1 MANQL
6 YLLGRQAMS
15 DGTSIA
21 WLTDNIKC
29 VLVDTGAYTANFST
43 DANLSDIPG
52 GARIATSGNLS
63 GKTNVGGVF
72 DAADVVFSSVSGVQ
86 SEAVAIYKDSG
97 SAATSKLIAY
107 IDTATGLPITPTGA
121 DITVT
126 WDNGANK
133 IFKI

>member
-1 MANQL
+1 MSNQL

-15 DGTSIA
+15 DGASIA

-29 VLVDTGAYTANFST
+29 VLVDTGAYTPNFST
-43 DANLSDIPG
+43 DANLSDIPA
-52 GARIATSGNLS
+52 GARIATSANLS

-72 DAADVVFSSVSGVQ
+72 DAADVVLSAVTGVQ
-86 SEAVAIYKDSG
+86 SEAVAVYKDSG

-121 DITVT
+121 DITIV